1 MRNQPIYHNYPPQRS
16 PLWPILEEVRVQRS
30 PTWVRVWMRE
40 DRTGR
45 EHLFEFNASA
55 PGAYLWLLPTLD
67 EKAARWFEQYRL
79 KRCQAETRTG
89 RWRRPILGRLARW
102 WRGLWR
108 RRKTDL
114 SDIPF

>member
-1 MRNQPIYHNYPPQRS
+1 MKAQPIYHNYPPQRS

-45 EHLFEFNASA
+45 EHLFEFNAGA
-55 PGAYLWLLPTLD
+55 PGAYLWLLPMLD

-79 KRCQAETRTG
+79 KRCQSETRTG